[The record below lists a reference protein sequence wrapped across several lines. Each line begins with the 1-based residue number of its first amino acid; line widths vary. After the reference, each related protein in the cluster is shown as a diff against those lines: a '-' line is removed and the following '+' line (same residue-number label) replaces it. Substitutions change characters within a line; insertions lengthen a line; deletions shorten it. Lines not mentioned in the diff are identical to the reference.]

1 MISSPCLSMIFS
13 ENRYPLFRIMPS
25 AACYCQQ
32 VLERY
37 IERHARPSGDDSDGS
52 LLRPVQM
59 QARPVLRRR
68 QCPRRG
74 RDRLRDLL
82 HRRRLRPPGQVLR
95 RQRHRHRPFR
105 QREGAGHSRYPG
117 HPHHHHLQGVRY
129 RLASESHSRDKS
141 GVPILQP
148 ELTVTFDR
156 LKAFIHD
163 ALAKLGLP
171 DKDAITV
178 AALMAEADLQGSDGH
193 GVTRLP
199 QYARRIKAGG
209 FNVRPNIRLVHEHLS
224 TAVLNGDNGMGH
236 LVMKRAAEIAIE
248 KARVTGIAW
257 VNSQF
262 SNHAGPASLY
272 ATMPLAHDMIGL
284 YFAVGNANHLP
295 PWGGLDMLLSTNPIA
310 AAIPAGDEKPIVLDM
325 ATTVAAYGKVKTK
338 ALRGETMPE
347 GWMIDR
353 AGKPLTDPKRAD
365 EGMLLPLGGMEA
377 GYKGYGLALII
388 GLLAG
393 TLWGAAM
400 GRDVIDFNHDDDSVT
415 NTGQAVAA
423 INVAAF
429 GDVATFKA
437 SVDALVRDFRNSERM
452 PGVERITVPGERSH
466 ATRETRRRDGIPIP
480 PALTRGLDQVADDL
494 GMAKLG

>member
-1 MISSPCLSMIFS
+1 M
-13 ENRYPLFRIMPS
+13 
-25 AACYCQQ
+25 
-32 VLERY
+32 
-37 IERHARPSGDDSDGS
+37 
-52 LLRPVQM
+52 
-59 QARPVLRRR
+59 
-68 QCPRRG
+68 
-74 RDRLRDLL
+74 
-82 HRRRLRPPGQVLR
+82 
-95 RQRHRHRPFR
+95 
-105 QREGAGHSRYPG
+105 
-117 HPHHHHLQGVRY
+117 
-129 RLASESHSRDKS
+129 SES
-141 GVPILQP
+141 
-148 ELTVTFDR
+148 TVTFSR
-156 LKAFIHD
+156 LKAFIQE
-163 ALAKLGLP
+163 ALTKVGLP
-171 DKDAITV
+171 EQDAAPV
-178 AALMAEADLQGSDGH
+178 AGLMAEADLQGSDGH

-199 QYARRIKAGG
+199 QLGRRIKARG
-209 FNVRPNIRLVHEHLS
+209 FNVRPDIRVVHDHIS

-248 KARVTGIAW
+248 KARTTGIAW

-310 AAIPAGDEKPIVLDM
+310 AAIPAGGEKPIVLDM

-353 AGKPLTDPKRAD
+353 EGKPLTDPKRAE

-393 TLWGAAM
+393 TLCGAAM

-415 NTGQAVAA
+415 KTGQAIAA
-423 INVAAF
+423 INIAAF
-429 GDVATFKA
+429 GDVDIFKS
-437 SVDALVRDFRNSERM
+437 SVDALVRDFRGSNRM
-452 PGVERITVPGERSH
+452 PGVDRIFVPGERSH
-466 ATRETRRRDGIPIP
+466 ETRVARKRDGIPIA
-480 PALTRGLDQVADDL
+480 PALIRGLGQVADEL
-494 GMAKLG
+494 EIAKLA

>member
-1 MISSPCLSMIFS
+1 
-13 ENRYPLFRIMPS
+13 MPT
-25 AACYCQQ
+25 
-32 VLERY
+32 E
-37 IERHARPSGDDSDGS
+37 P
-52 LLRPVQM
+52 
-59 QARPVLRRR
+59 
-68 QCPRRG
+68 
-74 RDRLRDLL
+74 
-82 HRRRLRPPGQVLR
+82 
-95 RQRHRHRPFR
+95 
-105 QREGAGHSRYPG
+105 
-117 HPHHHHLQGVRY
+117 
-129 RLASESHSRDKS
+129 
-141 GVPILQP
+141 
-148 ELTVTFDR
+148 TVTFDR
-156 LKAFIHD
+156 LKTFIQE
-163 ALAKLGLP
+163 ALTRLGLP
-171 DKDAITV
+171 DSDAMTV

-310 AAIPAGDEKPIVLDM
+310 AAIPAEDEKPIVLDM
-325 ATTVAAYGKVKTK
+325 ATTVAAYGKVKAK

-353 AGKPLTDPKRAD
+353 EGKPLTDPKRAD

-377 GYKGYGLALII
+377 GYKGYGLAMVI

-393 TLWGAAM
+393 TLGGAAM
-400 GRDVIDFNHDDDSVT
+400 GKDVIDFNHDDDSVT
-415 NTGQAVAA
+415 NTGQAIAA
-423 INVAAF
+423 IDISAF
-429 GDVATFKA
+429 GDVADFKA
-437 SVDALVRDFRNSERM
+437 RVDALIRDIRNSSRM
-452 PGVERITVPGERSH
+452 PGVDRIFVPGERSH
-466 ATRETRRRDGIPIP
+466 ATRATRTRDGIPIA
-480 PALTRGLDQVADDL
+480 PALMRGLDQLAGEL
-494 GMAKLG
+494 GIAKL